1 MAPAVFLSHG
11 SPMIALEK
19 SDYGDFLDGLPRTW
33 PKVRSLVVFSAHW
46 ESAVQIVSAVEQ
58 YDTIH
63 DFGGFPDELYALRY
77 PAPGNGNLALKIHAV
92 LEEAGMPSTV
102 ERMRGLD
109 HGAWTLLKRL
119 YPEADMPVVEMSVNA
134 RISPREQFRV
144 GQALASLT
152 DEDVLVLG
160 SGVTV
165 HNFQLLSHA
174 YDVALK
180 EKVHAF
186 EEWLQARLV
195 AWDLE
200 ALFDYRTQ
208 APNADLAVPLQGTEH
223 MAPLFYAMGACGSP
237 ETVRVLHESWM
248 WDIMTNTAYQFD

>member
-1 MAPAVFLSHG
+1 MAPAAFLAHG
-11 SPMIALEK
+11 SPMIALET
-19 SDYGDFLDGLPRTW
+19 SDYGDFLDGLSRTW

-46 ESAVQIVSAVEQ
+46 ESPIQMVSAVEQ
-58 YDTIH
+58 YSTIH

-77 PAPGNGNLALKIHAV
+77 PAPGNVNLAAKIHNL
-92 LEEAGMPSTV
+92 LEAAGVPSAT
-102 ERMRGLD
+102 ERTRGLD

-119 YPEADMPVVEMSVNA
+119 YPEADIPVVEMSVNA
-134 RISPREQFRV
+134 TISPREQFYV
-144 GQALASLT
+144 GQALTSLT
-152 DEDVLVLG
+152 DEDVMVLG

-165 HNFQLLSHA
+165 HNFQLLSHVH
-174 YDVALK
+174 DDDLK

-195 AWDLE
+195 AWDLD

-208 APNADLAVPLQGTEH
+208 APNADLAVPLQAMEH

-237 ETVRVLHESWM
+237 KTVRVLHESWM
-248 WDIMTNTAYQFD
+248 WDLMTNTAYQFD